1 MEKKDGLRDLF
12 KSADAVL
19 EKAVRVNG
27 KPASERTQELT
38 RKVVYANLRI
48 LHGLGYR
55 IEHIDNLRDKHLE
68 AIVGYWWEHNYAP
81 KTIQNNFSRLKIF
94 CGWMGRGNLIR
105 RGGAAAYL
113 PEVPKEQ
120 LRVQTY
126 TDTTKS
132 WSGNGVHVEQ
142 MLETAKLEDTRWY
155 CMLLLG
161 LFFGLRQKEML
172 GLKPWEADKGRYL
185 NIDGNIAKGG
195 RPRVILLED
204 NKTGEFQRLVLNY
217 IKRQCRKGEA
227 LCWTGLTMEQGRK
240 RYFHLMRKHGITK
253 AELGVTGHGLRA
265 EYAENEALR
274 RGLLPPSL
282 GGTRHQFPRADIVAI
297 AQEVS
302 NNLGHNDLH
311 TISAYY
317 GSFRKA
323 RPTAWTRAGGFALD
337 DGRIVNVCTDPPLLA
352 EPDGS
357 YRQRSEGERAE
368 IAISIQIEGLR
379 GVETTL
385 DLGAFVQAH
394 PHKEAA
400 LLELLAARG
409 LASLQPAAVST
420 PLVVQSALGASRLR

>member
-1 MEKKDGLRDLF
+1 VEKKDGLRDLF

-68 AIVGYWWEHNYAP
+68 AIVRYWWEHSYAP

-94 CGWMGRGNLIR
+94 CGWMGRGNMIR

-113 PEVPKEQ
+113 PDVPKEQ

-172 GLKPWEADKGRYL
+172 GLKPWAADKGRYL

-217 IKRQCRKGEA
+217 VKRQCRKGEG
-227 LCWTGLTMEQGRK
+227 LCWPGLTMEQGRK
-240 RYFHLMRKHGITK
+240 RYFHYMRKHGLTK
-253 AELGVTGHGLRA
+253 GELGVTGHGLRA
-265 EYAENEALR
+265 EYAENEAMR

-282 GGTRHQFPRADIVAI
+282 GGTRHQLPKESITAI

-323 RPTAWTRAGGFALD
+323 RPTAWTRIGSIPLD
-337 DGRIVNVCTDPPLLA
+337 DTRVAGIFTDPPLLA
-352 EPDGS
+352 GPDGS
-357 YRQRSEGERAE
+357 YRQLSPVERAAHS
-368 IAISIQIEGLR
+368 IGIQIEGLH
-379 GVETTL
+379 GLETSL
-385 DLGAFVQAH
+385 DLAGFVSQH
-394 PHKEAA
+394 PEKESA
-400 LLELLAARG
+400 LLALLGARG
-409 LASLQPAAVST
+409 LSGGIAP
-420 PLVVQSALGASRLR
+420 